1 GPTSAP
7 CPTGSKPS
15 HSVHGSTGSE
25 TPSSA
30 SSINSNTSEP
40 WPHDTTSATTISSH
54 PSNSRQS
61 AYGSELMSRSPRA
74 PCVLSDAT
82 QGRSNTLNEHR
93 NDPKT
98 AYTFRSDALD

>member
-74 PCVLSDAT
+74 REPRTSAT
-82 QGRSNTLNEHR
+82 GADQRAVIGSAR
-93 NDPKT
+93 DFIAK
-98 AYTFRSDALD
+98 YD